1 MPKRRNIPPNPK
13 DEYRGLNIANTIL
26 GVPYYDYGYTG
37 PQNPILIMKAPVLVI
52 LKLKPRSLRNPKR
65 LNPKI
70 LNLQLARILNPKL
83 KTPQP

>member
-1 MPKRRNIPPNPK
+1 
-13 DEYRGLNIANTIL
+13 
-26 GVPYYDYGYTG
+26 
-37 PQNPILIMKAPVLVI
+37 MKAPVLVI